1 MTALSAEGMLIMGL
15 LEKLNLREMKARAK
29 RRLAG
34 RTGDRRLVAEARTEE
49 AEAKLL
55 KTQDEILDTV
65 AEMRREYGVRRR

>member
-1 MTALSAEGMLIMGL
+1 MGL

-29 RRLAG
+29 RSLGSRM
-34 RTGDRRLVAEARTEE
+34 GDRRMVAAARTEE

-65 AEMRREYGVRRR
+65 ARARREHGARRH